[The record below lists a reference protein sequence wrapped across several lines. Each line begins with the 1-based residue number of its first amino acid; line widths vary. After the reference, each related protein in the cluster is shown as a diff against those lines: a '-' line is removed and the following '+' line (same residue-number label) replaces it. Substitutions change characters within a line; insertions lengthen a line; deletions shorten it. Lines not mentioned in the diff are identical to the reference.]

1 MASCTCHMV
10 LYWFYSPRF
19 SLSLLYSLLCLV
31 SLSSFSK
38 SNLLY
43 WPSMASLPEHS
54 SPGSKTV
61 LCSFGQ
67 YSRPVLF
74 TSTSERSDF
83 DSLSEAISGVFG
95 DVIPQS
101 SRQSNVYILK
111 MESPDWGGHL
121 VDIREGDIIP
131 DQSVINVLQRK
142 EAFTRVRHS
151 QAHRLL
157 FDRKM
162 LRILHA

>member
-1 MASCTCHMV
+1 
-10 LYWFYSPRF
+10 
-19 SLSLLYSLLCLV
+19 
-31 SLSSFSK
+31 
-38 SNLLY
+38 
-43 WPSMASLPEHS
+43 MASLPEHLS
-54 SPGSKTV
+54 SPRSKIV

-67 YSRPVLF
+67 YSRPVSF
-74 TSTSERSDF
+74 TSTFERSDF

-95 DVIPQS
+95 NIIPQS
-101 SRQSNVYILK
+101 SRQSNVFILK

-121 VDIREGDIIP
+121 VDIREGDVIP

-142 EAFTRVRHS
+142 EAFTLVRHS

-162 LRILHA
+162 LRICIDYFCMFGIVDYLLHYLSCL